1 MHYNNLATSDSGR
14 DMTNKEVKIL
24 IDKLENGQDLTYAE
38 QLRICRDLL
47 KANRWI
53 IEAKQA
59 GFSLPAEAGGE

>member
-1 MHYNNLATSDSGR
+1 MYYNDSVTSDSGR

-24 IDKLENGQDLTYAE
+24 IDKLEKGQELTYAE

-53 IEAKQA
+53 IAAKQA
-59 GFSLPAEAGGE
+59 GFSLPDNA